1 MYLIL
6 SAALLFL
13 HDLRHE
19 IAHLFG
25 GAFLHLPCDV
35 GVGAEREARGRLLH
49 RDTARCLELRLED
62 QVIDRVLDILPGI
75 GVRVFQC
82 ALRDVLDEP
91 EIIGC
96 LIDL

>member
-1 MYLIL
+1 MDIRFLFVFL
-6 SAALLFL
+6 GAAAGGAVQSVAGFGGGVLMMLFL
-13 HDLRHE
+13 PSM
-19 IAHLFG
+19 FG
-25 GAFLHLPCDV
+25 
-35 GVGAEREARGRLLH
+35 LLH
-49 RDTARCLELRLED
+49 ASAISASICI
-62 QVIDRVLDILPGI
+62 IDRVLDILPGI